1 MSWSSSASTSQQ
13 QNQDCDSVVDTGPI
27 VALST
32 MISSMHGAKRNSR
45 VFGPSVLT
53 CSAVLTESSFLIA
66 DMISL
71 LQHTGL
77 LSLTASFLCNKRRL
91 KDYCALGI
99 VGL

>member
-1 MSWSSSASTSQQ
+1 
-13 QNQDCDSVVDTGPI
+13 
-27 VALST
+27 
-32 MISSMHGAKRNSR
+32 
-45 VFGPSVLT
+45 
-53 CSAVLTESSFLIA
+53 
-66 DMISL
+66 MISL